1 MGEFVKRKMTSL
13 QRGLAPDNMG
23 GIGSSDFSS
32 VDMSSSNSQPVP
44 QMDVERGPSSFGNVQ
59 TTLTEPVSETL
70 MRDVRMVGNKIGY
83 VIWPRPDSMK
93 ELSRNWDLWGPLAL
107 CLLLSI
113 VLSINAPDD
122 QKALVFAAVFVIV
135 WLGSAIVT
143 VNALLL
149 GGSLSFFHSVC
160 VLGYCV
166 FPIDVAAILCTLW
179 GNALFKMIIVPACF
193 VWATG
198 ASVGFLTE
206 LVPPKRAV
214 LALYPVG
221 LFYLSISWIVFVE

>member
-1 MGEFVKRKMTSL
+1 MPRFGEGAVADPHVPMRC
-13 QRGLAPDNMG
+13 LAG
-23 GIGSSDFSS
+23 
-32 VDMSSSNSQPVP
+32 
-44 QMDVERGPSSFGNVQ
+44 
-59 TTLTEPVSETL
+59 
-70 MRDVRMVGNKIGY
+70 
-83 VIWPRPDSMK
+83 
-93 ELSRNWDLWGPLAL
+93 DLWGPLVL

-113 VLSINAPDD
+113 ILSFNAPDD

-149 GGSLSFFHSVC
+149 GGNLSFFHSVC

-166 FPIDVAAILCTLW
+166 FPIDVAAVLCTMW
-179 GNALFKMIIVPACF
+179 NNALFKGIVVPACF
-193 VWATG
+193 AWSTG
-198 ASVGFLTE
+198 ASVGFLKE

-214 LALYPVG
+214 LALYPVA

>member
-1 MGEFVKRKMTSL
+1 MDQES
-13 QRGLAPDNMG
+13 
-23 GIGSSDFSS
+23 GSMALGS
-32 VDMSSSNSQPVP
+32 
-44 QMDVERGPSSFGNVQ
+44 VQ
-59 TTLTEPVSETL
+59 TTLDEPVSETL
-70 MRDVRMVGNKIGY
+70 MRDVRMVANKIGFVVY
-83 VIWPRPDSMK
+83 PRAGSMK
-93 ELSRNWDLWGPLAL
+93 ELSRNWDLWGPLVL

-113 VLSINAPDD
+113 ILSMNAPDD

-149 GGSLSFFHSVC
+149 GGNLSFFHSVC

-179 GNALFKMIIVPACF
+179 GNAVFKMIVVPACF

-206 LVPPKRAV
+206 LVPPKRAL

-221 LFYLSISWIVFVE
+221 LFYGCISWIVFVE